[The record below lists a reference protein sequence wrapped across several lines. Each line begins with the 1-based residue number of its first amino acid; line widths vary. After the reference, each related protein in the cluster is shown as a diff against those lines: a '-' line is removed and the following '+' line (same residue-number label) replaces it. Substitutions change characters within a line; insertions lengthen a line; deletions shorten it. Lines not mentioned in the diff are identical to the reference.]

1 MCLKRCLCKF
11 SYIFLDW
18 QISRVNFIM
27 SGNDG
32 QNLFDLSKNAINQLE
47 KPELVKRILELKGR
61 VTVDLDIR
69 DSCDEI
75 KNLPETVS
83 RLLDKHEQL
92 NSGLLIC
99 QKVKSCQT

>member
-1 MCLKRCLCKF
+1 
-11 SYIFLDW
+11 
-18 QISRVNFIM
+18 M